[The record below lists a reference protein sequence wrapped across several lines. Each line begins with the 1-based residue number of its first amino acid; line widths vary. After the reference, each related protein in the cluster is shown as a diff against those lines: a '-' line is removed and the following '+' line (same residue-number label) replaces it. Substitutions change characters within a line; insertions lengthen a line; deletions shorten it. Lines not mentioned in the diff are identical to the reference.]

1 MPYTL
6 FELADI
12 TGARLSGSGDVIIDK
27 VADVTGGGAGS
38 IIFVANAKYAKHL
51 KATQASA
58 VIIKQNMLDGC
69 DRPALVTDNPRAVF
83 SRIALLLNPMPEVVA
98 WVSPHA
104 VVADDAVVDKSARVE
119 ACVVIQSGASVGPG
133 SWISPGCVIEQGAS
147 IGSGCRL
154 FANVTIGQ
162 GCIIGNNNI
171 LHSGVVIG
179 ADGFGFVWDKDAY
192 LKVPQLGSVVIG
204 DNVEIGANTSIDR
217 GAIGDTVVENGVKI
231 DNQIQLGHNDH
242 IGEHTTISGHTGIS
256 GSVKI
261 GKNCI
266 IGGGVGI
273 GDNLE
278 IADNV
283 ILTGRTNV
291 ANSIKQPG
299 MYASVIPAVE
309 ASKWRRI
316 LGRIKQLDDL
326 TKRIKALEIKK

>member
-1 MPYTL
+1 MRYTL
-6 FELADI
+6 SELADI
-12 TGARLSGSGDVIIDK
+12 TGTSLSGSGDVVIDK
-27 VADVTGGGAGS
+27 VADVTDGDAGS
-38 IIFVANAKYAKHL
+38 IIFVSNAKYAKHL
-51 KATQASA
+51 KTTHAAA
-58 VIIKQNMLDGC
+58 VIIKQNMLDDC
-69 DRPALVTDNPRAVF
+69 DRPALITDNPRAVF
-83 SRIALLLNPMPEVVA
+83 SKIALLLNPLPEVEA
-98 WVSPHA
+98 WISPHA
-104 VVADDAVVDKSARVE
+104 VIADDAVIDNTARVE
-119 ACVVIQSGASVGPG
+119 ACVVIQDGVSVGPG
-133 SWISPGCVIEQGAS
+133 SWISPGCVLEKGAS
-147 IGSGCRL
+147 IGSDCRL
-154 FANVTIGQ
+154 FANVTIGA
-162 GCIIGNNNI
+162 GCVIGNNTI

-179 ADGFGFVWDKDAY
+179 ADGFGFVWDRDAY

-231 DNQIQLGHNDH
+231 DNQIQLGHNGH
-242 IGEHTTISGHTGIS
+242 VGEHTTISGHTGIA

-261 GKNCI
+261 GKNCV
-266 IGGGVGI
+266 IGGSVAI

-309 ASKWRRI
+309 AGKWRRI

-326 TKRIKALEIKK
+326 AKRIIALEKK